1 MFSTDPK
8 ISVPLLNS
16 PVRDRLP
23 LSSRSSPPGF
33 GVTLLLAIQRHY
45 QLVKIMTL
53 DMVHI
58 MALLFVGQVVNTL
71 GAVGKRTCSLLICH
85 GANPVRYY
93 VRPLIQC

>member
-1 MFSTDPK
+1 
-8 ISVPLLNS
+8 
-16 PVRDRLP
+16 
-23 LSSRSSPPGF
+23 
-33 GVTLLLAIQRHY
+33 
-45 QLVKIMTL
+45 MTL